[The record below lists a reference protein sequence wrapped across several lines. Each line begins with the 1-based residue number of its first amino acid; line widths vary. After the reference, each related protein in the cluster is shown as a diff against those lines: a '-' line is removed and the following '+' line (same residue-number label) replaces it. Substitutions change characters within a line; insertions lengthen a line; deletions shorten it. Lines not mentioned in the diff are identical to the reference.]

1 MRQFLNLF
9 PNDTAAPVQVNQNVL
24 AGTIFVAV
32 TDSNTTF
39 TPYKCVGRLKR
50 SR

>member
-1 MRQFLNLF
+1 VQ
-9 PNDTAAPVQVNQNVL
+9 APVQVNQNVL

-39 TPYKCVGRLKR
+39 TPYNLTGINAHVVSGPQIYEFN
-50 SR
+50 